1 MKWYSQS
8 FSYDDPWAT
17 VALAYFLRYPNPHAS
32 HIISCDV
39 ISRNLTSEGTMKTS
53 RLILKRGILPKW
65 APRGI
70 ISRAESWVIE
80 ESEVD
85 PEGKTVQCVTRN
97 LDHVKV
103 LQVIESV
110 ALTDA
115 GGRTVQRSEARVI
128 SRFGWGLARRI
139 ESLGV
144 NRFKSHLEKSR
155 EGISLVLRLIH
166 ESRLQ
171 PFSLASTGTVFD
183 RPLYSGHSYKP
194 PLPPDLPEGDTSGLP
209 AGTTPYVQTE
219 IPPTWRKFKAWF
231 HWR

>member
-1 MKWYSQS
+1 MKWYSQA
-8 FSYDDPWAT
+8 FSYDDPWGT
-17 VALAYFLRYPNPHAS
+17 VTLAYFLRYPNPYAS

-39 ISRNLTSEGTMKTS
+39 INRTVTPSGSLRTS

-65 APRGI
+65 APKGI

-85 PEGKTVQCVTRN
+85 SHGKVVKCITKN

-110 ALTDA
+110 TLTESEA
-115 GGRTVQRSEARVI
+115 GKTLQLSEARVI

-139 ESLGV
+139 ETLGLTK
-144 NRFKSHLEKSR
+144 FKSHLEKSR
-155 EGISLVLRLIH
+155 EGISLVLKLIR

-171 PFSLASTGTVFD
+171 PLGIRTTGTVFD
-183 RPLYSGHSYKP
+183 HLPSKFYPPRTTVEPVSEDVAKKP
-194 PLPPDLPEGDTSGLP
+194 VIHEEVLPCQPKTRGWF
-209 AGTTPYVQTE
+209 Q
-219 IPPTWRKFKAWF
+219 WR
-231 HWR
+231 